1 MKADLLDG
9 KSIAKQVRREVEKE
23 VSNLRNEYG
32 IKPCLAVVLVGN
44 DPASQVYVH
53 NKQKAAIE
61 VGMMA
66 RDIKIPASITQ
77 NEQESI
83 VADLGNDQHIH
94 GLLIQLPL
102 PTAEVV
108 ATATYA
114 AVAAVA
120 TTTLATPF
128 FDQIKKKLTKFL
140 QGKINKWKEN
150 RKKKKDSLV
159 S

>member
-1 MKADLLDG
+1 MSVNLGKLDLPRATLPKPVDLPTIYFKPPSARIPSYKPMVIPPSDLEAPEETKAE
-9 KSIAKQVRREVEKE
+9 AKETTEQ
-23 VSNLRNEYG
+23 
-32 IKPCLAVVLVGN
+32 
-44 DPASQVYVH
+44 PAPPSVKLPV
-53 NKQKAAIE
+53 I
-61 VGMMA
+61 
-66 RDIKIPASITQ
+66 DIQ
-77 NEQESI
+77 M
-83 VADLGNDQHIH
+83 
-94 GLLIQLPL
+94 PL

-150 RKKKKDSLV
+150 RKKKKAS
-159 S
+159 SAS